1 MKKLGSILLSLS
13 CIHLVYA
20 KEIICSKWEKLSD
33 NPNGQGYA
41 VVDYFKDESNAEITV
56 HRLRCMYPGN
66 MPCIWPKG
74 SPCGEVLRDKKWV
87 DDALELF
94 SDDRTL
100 LPVNGLAINSAINQ
114 LYDNGKGPATATVI
128 LGGVCSGSLQCL

>member
-1 MKKLGSILLSLS
+1 MRSLIILKMKAMLRLPCTGKGV
-13 CIHLVYA
+13 CIREICPLFGLKGRLVE
-20 KEIICSKWEKLSD
+20 KCS
-33 NPNGQGYA
+33 A
-41 VVDYFKDESNAEITV
+41 T
-56 HRLRCMYPGN
+56 
-66 MPCIWPKG
+66 
-74 SPCGEVLRDKKWV
+74 KKWV